1 MFVQTG
7 QQRAVLNAS
16 MCWCSCNWRGVQCQ
30 KTAAGASCIIHCNCI
45 ISHKDRH
52 YCGAA
57 HPPLIGAVW
66 ALHTHTMV
74 ANLVQDLCKG
84 WYLLHVL
91 SDIVLPVHEIARSDH
106 TVSQHMCEDRAVLMG
121 RSVYGISNYKQF
133 AKTDQTASSVKHCYH
148 QNTTGP
154 TQIGSEKLVHGSAK
168 PMNDYEGSW
177 LLCAPYSTL
186 ESINMC

>member
-1 MFVQTG
+1 MNEYKMFVQTG

-16 MCWCSCNWRGVQCQ
+16 MCWCSCNCM
-30 KTAAGASCIIHCNCI
+30 

-74 ANLVQDLCKG
+74 ANLLQDLCKG

-91 SDIVLPVHEIARSDH
+91 SDIVIPIHEIARSDH
-106 TVSQHMCEDRAVLMG
+106 TVSQHIREDRAVLMG
-121 RSVYGISNYKQF
+121 RSLRNI
-133 AKTDQTASSVKHCYH
+133 
-148 QNTTGP
+148 
-154 TQIGSEKLVHGSAK
+154 KL
-168 PMNDYEGSW
+168 
-177 LLCAPYSTL
+177 
-186 ESINMC
+186 